1 MTMTATR
8 TDEAVQIRRL
18 LEQWAKAVRAKDLDG
33 IVAHYAPDILA
44 FDGIGPLQFK
54 GRDAYGRHWEACL
67 EMCSGPMIFEIH
79 ELDIEAR
86 NDLAFG
92 HYLGR
97 CGGTG
102 ADGKEQ
108 AGWFRVTVCCRKTNG
123 RWKVAH
129 EHFSAPFDPESGKAL
144 LGLEP

>member
-18 LEQWAKAVRAKDLDG
+18 LEQWAKAVRAKDPDG
-33 IVAHYAPDILA
+33 IFAHYAPDILA
-44 FDGIGPLQFK
+44 FDGIGRLQFK
-54 GRDAYGRHWEACL
+54 GRDAYRRHWEACL

-86 NDLAFG
+86 DDLAFG
-92 HYLGR
+92 HYLSR

-108 AGWFRVTVCCRKTNG
+108 AGWFRVTVCWRKRNG

-129 EHFSAPFDPESGKAL
+129 EHFSAPFDPVSGKAL
-144 LGLEP
+144 LDLEP